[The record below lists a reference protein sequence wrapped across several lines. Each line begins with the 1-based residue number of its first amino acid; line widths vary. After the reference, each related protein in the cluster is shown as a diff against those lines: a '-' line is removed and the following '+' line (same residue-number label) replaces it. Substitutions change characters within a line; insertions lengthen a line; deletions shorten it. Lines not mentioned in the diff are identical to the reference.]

1 MENTME
7 YIQIFNEA
15 LVPKLQKAKTH
26 CHMLAQADILYWL
39 TYQGLDQIQCNQ
51 VFKFE
56 GIPFVLQ
63 ALLK

>member
-26 CHMLAQADILYWL
+26 CHMLA
-39 TYQGLDQIQCNQ
+39 
-51 VFKFE
+51 
-56 GIPFVLQ
+56 
-63 ALLK
+63 